1 MIMKTFCGFRRLFSF
16 ILQNIERTTEA
27 SVQLFITHFL
37 LFKIM
42 NGKFYSRKRFDNF
55 FSLKCIEDTRAFI
68 TALYVLLF
76 VATDD
81 LYFTLVS
88 LYMLELSSLSEI
100 CAEFL
105 SYVIRVGFPTENQSS
120 KYKAKEKFQSLKFL
134 LISAVLFLIII
145 KGLQIVNSN
154 TLL

>member
-16 ILQNIERTTEA
+16 ILQNIERTTET

-76 VATDD
+76 GATDD
-81 LYFTLVS
+81 LFFTLVS

-100 CAEFL
+100 CA
-105 SYVIRVGFPTENQSS
+105 VIRVGFPTENQSS

-145 KGLQIVNSN
+145 KDLQIVNSN